1 MCLCLCL
8 YLALASLT
16 GNCQKHENDVNM
28 WALTLWWDFEKQVIE
43 MTSHWKVPWFSK
55 NNPCWK
61 IYSCKSFQFWRG
73 KGEGASRTFLLY
85 GRDLQ
90 PHDMGGVR
98 GCRGGGGANEKNAK
112 FRLTVWL
119 TPRYPS
125 SQLSVGNITITVSAL
140 TKTTTTTTYIWPY
153 SWM

>member
-61 IYSCKSFQFWRG
+61 FFSCKSFQFWRG
-73 KGEGASRTFLLY
+73 RGRGLKVVSLVWERSSASWWAASEA
-85 GRDLQ
+85 
-90 PHDMGGVR
+90 V
-98 GCRGGGGANEKNAK
+98 GGGGVNVKNAK

-125 SQLSVGNITITVSAL
+125 SQLSVGNITITGSAL